1 MASLTPLSKGLI
13 GLAVVGAVVS
23 AVWHL
28 GLKEW
33 VSGMDAPQASSSITT
48 TAPSEI
54 KAPETPVAPPPP
66 AATASVAPPIAP
78 APEASAPA
86 KPAEAVPPA
95 SNSKVSPVAHLSP
108 AESGEMGR
116 KFLDSGDYAQARIY
130 LEHAVKGGD
139 GAAACHLGEM
149 TLKGQGGLPADQE
162 KAASYFQM
170 AQSRNII
177 CFASGR

>member
-13 GLAVVGAVVS
+13 GLAVVGAVAS

-33 VSGMDAPQASSSITT
+33 LSGTDAPQSSSSITV
-48 TAPSEI
+48 TA
-54 KAPETPVAPPPP
+54 PP
-66 AATASVAPPIAP
+66 AASTAVTTAAPPSVANAP
-78 APEASAPA
+78 ATPAVTPTAVASAPE
-86 KPAEAVPPA
+86 KTVEAVPPVN
-95 SNSKVSPVAHLSP
+95 NSKATSVAHLSP
-108 AESGEMGR
+108 AESSEMGR
-116 KFLDSGDYAQARIY
+116 KFLDSGNYAQARVY
-130 LEHAVKGGD
+130 LEQAVKGGD

-162 KAASYFQM
+162 KAASFFQM
-170 AQSRNII
+170 AQSKNII